1 MDKMKTISVLCR
13 ARYEAQKSSHFQ
25 EIAVDLSAGTEFLDV
40 WNRVATRARLK
51 EYGYNLIDF

>member
-13 ARYEAQKSSHFQ
+13 ARYEAQIFPFSGDCSD
-25 EIAVDLSAGTEFLDV
+25 DLSAGTEFLDV